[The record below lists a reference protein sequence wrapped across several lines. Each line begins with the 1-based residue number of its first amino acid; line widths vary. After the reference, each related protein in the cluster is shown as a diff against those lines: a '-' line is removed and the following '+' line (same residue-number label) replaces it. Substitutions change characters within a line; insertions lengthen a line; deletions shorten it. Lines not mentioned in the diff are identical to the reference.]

1 MLKIARAKVQSA
13 HPGAWWVLGLALA
26 VAAGQASNFVSAAA
40 VIAIALT
47 TMLAFRT
54 DAPWAQSARFYLGLA
69 AFVMFT
75 RVIFRIIFNGQVG
88 GTDIIFSLPSLS
100 ISLGFGPAISIFG
113 DMSAATLSAATLDGL
128 RLSAIILSVAM
139 ANTLANPRKLLKNT
153 PGALYEV
160 ATAISVAINLA
171 PQLIESIQRV
181 RRSRGLRGR
190 NKGIGVFASIVIPAL
205 EDTMDRSLAL
215 AASMDAR
222 GFGRRGNLS
231 IGTLRLVRGLSFSAA
246 VTLAIG
252 AYLLV
257 AASELGVLATVL
269 IAASLIAIAIVIR
282 ITSRQSVRTS
292 YRKLRFG
299 LVDWSLIAAALAI
312 ILWSTTFA
320 PLFEQVL
327 RS

>member
-1 MLKIARAKVQSA
+1 
-13 HPGAWWVLGLALA
+13 
-26 VAAGQASNFVSAAA
+26 
-40 VIAIALT
+40 
-47 TMLAFRT
+47 
-54 DAPWAQSARFYLGLA
+54 
-69 AFVMFT
+69 
-75 RVIFRIIFNGQVG
+75 
-88 GTDIIFSLPSLS
+88 
-100 ISLGFGPAISIFG
+100 
-113 DMSAATLSAATLDGL
+113 
-128 RLSAIILSVAM
+128 
-139 ANTLANPRKLLKNT
+139 
-153 PGALYEV
+153 
-160 ATAISVAINLA
+160 
-171 PQLIESIQRV
+171 
-181 RRSRGLRGR
+181 LRGR

-205 EDTMDRSLAL
+205 EDTIDRSLAL